1 MFVFEMFDETPNG
14 YRSEKD
20 DNTVMKLGDMRKSK
34 LTLAHLNKLRMAN
47 DLRKFEHEDK
57 LKKVAKQYKA
67 PAEAG
72 GMGGMGGL
80 PTV

>member
-1 MFVFEMFDETPNG
+1 MFNETPTG

-20 DNTVMKLGDMRKSK
+20 DNTTMKLGDMRKSK

-72 GMGGMGGL
+72 AMGGMGGL